1 MSEQKLFLD
10 QPQNMSNVGTDVIG
24 ELTIKTIGG
33 LNAKEIVDAKL
44 ALFKAYGAVQVN
56 LNQPRKEKQGA
67 RFKNGQSY
75 KYSDLNDVLTALQDA
90 IKNIDIAYIQQPIV
104 SGANTGVHN
113 YLINSRGAIM
123 DFGTF
128 LLPISSP
135 RPQESGSAL
144 TYARRYSISSIFGI
158 ASEDTDAQEFQYKP
172 DYLAPGQIAG
182 LTIMYDG
189 KRTDLT
195 TVYAK
200 ALAGDELAKQV
211 IKDKG
216 NSVNTKV
223 AIKSI
228 NSLYE
233 FNKKLADMEEQEREK
248 NQQEDQEKINKAAA
262 DIIDPPYTETEE
274 FKKQVDKEPKT
285 DPFDAAMKKAGE

>member
-67 RFKNGQSY
+67 KFKNGQSY

-113 YLINSRGAIM
+113 YLINSKGAIM

-128 LLPISSP
+128 LLPIRSP

-248 NQQEDQEKINKAAA
+248 NGS
-262 DIIDPPYTETEE
+262 
-274 FKKQVDKEPKT
+274 V
-285 DPFDAAMKKAGE
+285 

>member
-1 MSEQKLFLD
+1 
-10 QPQNMSNVGTDVIG
+10 
-24 ELTIKTIGG
+24 
-33 LNAKEIVDAKL
+33 
-44 ALFKAYGAVQVN
+44 
-56 LNQPRKEKQGA
+56 
-67 RFKNGQSY
+67 
-75 KYSDLNDVLTALQDA
+75 
-90 IKNIDIAYIQQPIV
+90 
-104 SGANTGVHN
+104 
-113 YLINSRGAIM
+113 M

-248 NQQEDQEKINKAAA
+248 NQQEDQEKINKASA
-262 DIIDPPYTETEE
+262 DITDPPYTETEE